1 MAAAGSDQENGAGE
15 KGKTSKGGLPVS
27 LYTKIVSYCKGV

>member
-1 MAAAGSDQENGAGE
+1 MAAAGNDRESGAGE
-15 KGKTSKGGLPVS
+15 KRKTSKGGLPVS